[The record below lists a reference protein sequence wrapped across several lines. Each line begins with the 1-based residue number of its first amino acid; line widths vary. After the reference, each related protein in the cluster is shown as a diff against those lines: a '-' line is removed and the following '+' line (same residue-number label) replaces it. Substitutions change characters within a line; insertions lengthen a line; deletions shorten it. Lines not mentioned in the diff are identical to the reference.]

1 MIDIKYKSDWM
12 KQPISDDEIG
22 WLPKV
27 LVKLSGWL
35 NESLGLSPV
44 ESTSQDSPSWSYLDL
59 SSDTRSDMEFFLY
72 HGFAAFSSSNVLAPS

>member
-1 MIDIKYKSDWM
+1 MVDIKYKSDWM

-59 SSDTRSDMEFFLY
+59 SSDTRSEYGPMEMI
-72 HGFAAFSSSNVLAPS
+72 NN